1 MSNRLFLAL
10 VSIALVATFTVL
22 NWSVIAAPATIS
34 LGLVSFEAP
43 LGMVLLGLTVLL
55 LLVCIAYMAVWQGQ
69 ILMETRRH
77 QKALQEQRTLA
88 DQAEASRF
96 TELKVSMSSE
106 FEKLAA
112 QLQQSQSVV
121 SRELREQINSLA
133 AMLGEIDDRVKH
145 RSGGGL

>member
-145 RSGGGL
+145 RSSGGL

>member
-133 AMLGEIDDRVKH
+133 AMLGEMDDRSKH
-145 RSGGGL
+145 RSGDGH

>member
-22 NWSVIAAPATIS
+22 NWSIIAAPATIS
-34 LGLVSFEAP
+34 LGIVSFEAP

-77 QKALQEQRTLA
+77 QRALQEQRTLA

-145 RSGGGL
+145 RSGDGL

>member
-145 RSGGGL
+145 RSSVGL